1 MIFLNKIL
9 HDPSLSLQTNAN
21 TPTRGFLERLPRLL
35 WLPSITEKNSA
46 SKPIIC
52 RRVVCVSAG
61 VDTRGGRG
69 WRVVEGGEWR
79 ELEEEVEGPGG
90 VWTEVPAMDDRMV
103 KISY

>member
-1 MIFLNKIL
+1 M
-9 HDPSLSLQTNAN
+9 
-21 TPTRGFLERLPRLL
+21 
-35 WLPSITEKNSA
+35 
-46 SKPIIC
+46 
-52 RRVVCVSAG
+52 VCVSAG